1 MGETVGNKVVGL
13 EVPKEV
19 EVVMMVLPDVVVAP
33 VLPDVVVPVVVWM
46 VVDEPD
52 EVLLVVVLDTP
63 SSLYSDPQ

>member
-1 MGETVGNKVVGL
+1 MGEAVGNKVVGL

-19 EVVMMVLPDVVVAP
+19 VIVAVAVPDVVAP